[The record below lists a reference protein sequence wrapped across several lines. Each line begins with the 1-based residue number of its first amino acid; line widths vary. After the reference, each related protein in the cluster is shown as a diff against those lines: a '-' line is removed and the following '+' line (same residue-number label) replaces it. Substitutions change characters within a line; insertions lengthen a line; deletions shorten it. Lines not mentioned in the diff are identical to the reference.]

1 MLFALAAAHPAV
13 LAFTVEPVSKIASK
27 RRAATTGARWIMFM
41 PTIPAKPASV
51 RVKIWR
57 RLQAI
62 GAINIRGAVYV
73 LPNRDEC
80 VELFEWL
87 ARELVGLGGQAS
99 LCEGRFVDAT
109 TDDDIERRFVEARNA
124 DYAELARAGKAL
136 TAKLEAK
143 RIPADRLANI
153 TAQHAKLARRL
164 AEIISIDFLDSS
176 GRVAAESQLAAIARA
191 LPREG
196 RAEAPALEVMP
207 RPIGATWVTRTG
219 VHVDRIASAWLIR
232 RFIDPQAKLK
242 FVAAKGYAPEPG
254 ELRFDMFD
262 AEFTH
267 VGDRCSFEVLI
278 ARMGLDD
285 PALVAIGE
293 IIHDLD
299 LRDDKFGRDEAAGV
313 RSAIDG
319 ICTVARDDEQRI
331 AAATPMLEG
340 LHSHFTLRARRD
352 RRASKPRS

>member
-1 MLFALAAAHPAV
+1 
-13 LAFTVEPVSKIASK
+13 
-27 RRAATTGARWIMFM
+27 MFM

-62 GAINIRGAVYV
+62 GAVNLRGAVYV

-87 ARELVGLGGQAS
+87 ARELVALGGKAS

-109 TDDDIERRFVEARNA
+109 SDDDIERRFVDARNA
-124 DYAELARAGKAL
+124 DYQALAKAGKAL
-136 TAKLEAK
+136 AAKLKAK
-143 RIPADRLANI
+143 RVPADRIAAI
-153 TAQHAKLARRL
+153 TEQHAKLARRL
-164 AEIISIDFLDSS
+164 AEIVAIDFVDAS
-176 GRVAAESQLAAIARA
+176 GRASAESQLAAIARA
-191 LPREG
+191 LPRE
-196 RAEAPALEVMP
+196 RAPAVAPLEVVP
-207 RPIGATWVTRTG
+207 RPSGATWVTRTG

-232 RFIDPQAKLK
+232 RFVDPAARLK
-242 FVAAKGYAPEPG
+242 FVPAKGYAPEAG

-267 VGDRCSFEVLI
+267 VGDRCTFEVLVE
-278 ARMGLDD
+278 RMSLAD

-299 LRDDKFGRDEAAGV
+299 LRDDKFGREEVPGV

-319 ICTVARDDEQRI
+319 ICTVARDDLQRI
-331 AAATPMLEG
+331 AAASPMLDG
-340 LHSHFTLRARRD
+340 LHSHFSLRARRN
-352 RRASKPRS
+352 ARS